1 MFEAQTYRGL
11 ERRVTTPS
19 PAFAILS
26 VLGVA
31 AIVFATLCPIGL
43 RPHLASANQER
54 IGAYFVLGFLFAM
67 TFRRHWKLV
76 AFTVALIAV
85 GLEAGQLLVPGRD
98 ARVAD
103 AVVKALGGL
112 LGSGAGN
119 LVFPLKRL
127 LTRRAPQSVAL
138 AVAAR
143 PAADIASRR

>member
-1 MFEAQTYRGL
+1 MLEGQAYRGL

-19 PAFAILS
+19 PAFAVLS

-54 IGAYFVLGFLFAM
+54 IGAYFVLGFLLAL

-76 AFTVALIAV
+76 ALAVALIAI

-112 LGSGAGN
+112 LGVGAGN
-119 LVFPLKRL
+119 LAFPVKRL
-127 LTRRAPQSVAL
+127 LTRRAPQGVAL
-138 AVAAR
+138 AVAGR
-143 PAADIASRR
+143 TEADGGRR